1 MNLAYK
7 DGRILLGDIA
17 SPETVVL
24 ENVGGLTEQA
34 VSEIVRNA
42 TVGEYVLNRLE
53 GAGSMTLWQTA
64 AMLSDLLQFAAKE
77 RGEHWVRCKGAVGIQ
92 ELCK

>member
-1 MNLAYK
+1 MA
-7 DGRILLGDIA
+7 DIA

-24 ENVGGLTEQA
+24 ENVGGLTETA

-42 TVGEYVLNRLE
+42 NVGEYVIQRLE
-53 GAGSMTLWQTA
+53 GAGSLNLWDTA

-77 RGEHWVRCKGAVGIQ
+77 RRNHWARCKGVGIQ
-92 ELCK
+92 ELFK